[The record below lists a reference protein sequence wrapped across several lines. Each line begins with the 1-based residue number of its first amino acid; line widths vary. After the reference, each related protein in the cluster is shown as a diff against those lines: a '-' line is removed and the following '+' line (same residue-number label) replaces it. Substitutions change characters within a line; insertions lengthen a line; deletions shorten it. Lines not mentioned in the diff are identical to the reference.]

1 MITLE
6 MNFKDETR
14 KINLKE
20 EILFNALLSKNDKLI
35 KKLIKHNHPFYK
47 ISGDFYEVVN
57 KYVDIKEDGSTL
69 YGGLI
74 VRTSFDTFA
83 VLYLEDTEVDDDYI
97 IKTIDEFIHD
107 TGENIARTVTVNK
120 IEITHSLFIKV
131 TK

>member
-20 EILFNALLSKNDKLI
+20 EILFNALLSKN
-35 KKLIKHNHPFYK
+35 
-47 ISGDFYEVVN
+47 
-57 KYVDIKEDGSTL
+57 DIKEDGSTL